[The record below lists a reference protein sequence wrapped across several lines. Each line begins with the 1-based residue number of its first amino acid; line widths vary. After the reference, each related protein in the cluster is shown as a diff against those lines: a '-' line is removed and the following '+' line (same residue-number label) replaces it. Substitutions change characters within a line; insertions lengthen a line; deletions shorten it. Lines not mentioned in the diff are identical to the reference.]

1 MAVSKAVPK
10 VVANN
15 VVGSRWKITIA
26 KNNGKWTVEKPNG
39 KVNKWKD
46 TVEWTLERGNPPEPV
61 TAHFQFTQGD
71 FFENLP
77 GRADLTPDWTADILA
92 NTATLELKIN
102 EAADTGRNP
111 RFYAVWIQY
120 ECPKGGGAYAVG
132 EEGNPPPE
140 MDVGP

>member
-15 VVGSRWKITIA
+15 VVGSRWKISIA
-26 KNNGKWTVEKPNG
+26 KNNGKWIVEKPNG

-46 TVEWTLERGNPPEPV
+46 TVEWTLERKGEPV

-77 GRADLTPDWTADILA
+77 GRADLTPDWTAEIPMGED
-92 NTATLELKIN
+92 TLELKVKD
-102 EAADTGRNP
+102 AADTGRNP

-120 ECPKGGGAYAVG
+120 ECPKGGGVYAVG